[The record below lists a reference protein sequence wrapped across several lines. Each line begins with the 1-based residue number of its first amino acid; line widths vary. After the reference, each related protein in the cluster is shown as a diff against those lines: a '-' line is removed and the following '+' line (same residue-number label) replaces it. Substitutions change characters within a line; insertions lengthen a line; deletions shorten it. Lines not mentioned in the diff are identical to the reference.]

1 MNNKIAIIGTGNLG
15 KAIAD
20 GLLMSGVIKAN
31 QLTLTRRN
39 LSKLEQYANKGI
51 NITSDN
57 ILAVKNSDIIIV
69 SVKPQK
75 FEKVIN
81 EILPVL
87 NENHKLIST
96 VTGVEIKDIAEIINK
111 DISIFRAMPNTAISI
126 RQSMTCISSYK
137 SNDTNVELVQ
147 NLFNQLGKTAVIND
161 ELMGSAT
168 ILAASGIA
176 FALRYIR
183 ASMQAG
189 IEIGFES
196 ELAQLIASQTVKG
209 ASSLVVNSDLHP
221 EREVDRVTTPLG
233 VTITGLNTMEFNGFS
248 SSVIQGVL
256 SSYDKINKVVKQ
268 K

>member
-1 MNNKIAIIGTGNLG
+1 
-15 KAIAD
+15 
-20 GLLMSGVIKAN
+20 
-31 QLTLTRRN
+31 
-39 LSKLEQYANKGI
+39 
-51 NITSDN
+51 
-57 ILAVKNSDIIIV
+57 
-69 SVKPQK
+69 
-75 FEKVIN
+75 
-81 EILPVL
+81 
-87 NENHKLIST
+87 
-96 VTGVEIKDIAEIINK
+96 
-111 DISIFRAMPNTAISI
+111 
-126 RQSMTCISSYK
+126 
-137 SNDTNVELVQ
+137 
-147 NLFNQLGKTAVIND
+147 
-161 ELMGSAT
+161 MGSAT

>member
-1 MNNKIAIIGTGNLG
+1 MNTKIAIIGTGNLG
-15 KAIAD
+15 KSIAD
-20 GLLMSGVIKAN
+20 GLLKSNSVN
-31 QLTLTRRN
+31 PEDLTLTRRN
-39 LSKLEQYANKGI
+39 TSKLNDYKNRGI
-51 NITSDN
+51 NITNNN
-57 ILAVKNSDIIIV
+57 IDAVKQSNIIIV
-69 SVKPQK
+69 AVKPHK
-75 FEKVIN
+75 FENVVK
-81 EILPVL
+81 EFTPIL
-87 NENHKLIST
+87 NQNHIVIST
-96 VTGVEIKDIAEIINK
+96 VTGVNIKDIKEIIDA

-126 RQSMTCISSYK
+126 QESMTCISSYK
-137 SNDTNVELVQ
+137 QNDDNISIVK
-147 NLFNQLGKTAVIND
+147 NMFNKLGKSVIIND

-196 ELAQLIASQTVKG
+196 ELAQLIAAQTVKG
-209 ASSLVVNSDLHP
+209 ASSLVINSDFHP

-233 VTITGLNTMEFNGFS
+233 VTITGLNKMEFNGFS

-256 SSYDKINKVVKQ
+256 SSYNKISNVK

>member
-1 MNNKIAIIGTGNLG
+1 MENKIAIIGAGNLG

-20 GLLMSGVIKAN
+20 GLLISKIIEN
-31 QLTLTRRN
+31 QDITLTRRN
-39 LSKLEQYANKGI
+39 LSKIEDYKEKGV
-51 NITSDN
+51 NITSNN
-57 ILAVKNSDIIIV
+57 IEAVKNSQIIIIA
-69 SVKPQK
+69 VKPHK
-75 FEKVIN
+75 FENIVKEIVPNLTN
-81 EILPVL
+81 EHIF
-87 NENHKLIST
+87 IST

-126 RQSMTCISSYK
+126 QESMTCISSK
-137 SNDTNVELVQ
+137 NQKDPNTKIVED
-147 NLFNQLGKTAVIND
+147 LFNKLGKTAIIND

-209 ASSLVVNSDLHP
+209 ASSLAVNSELHP

-233 VTITGLNTMEFNGFS
+233 VTITGLNTMEYNGFS
-248 SSVIQGVL
+248 SSIIQGVL
-256 SSYDKINKVVKQ
+256 SSFNKIKKVK
-268 K
+268 